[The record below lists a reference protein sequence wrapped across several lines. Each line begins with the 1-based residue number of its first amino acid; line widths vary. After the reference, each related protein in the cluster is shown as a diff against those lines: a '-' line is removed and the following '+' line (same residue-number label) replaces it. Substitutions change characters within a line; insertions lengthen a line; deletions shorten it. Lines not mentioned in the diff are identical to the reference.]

1 MNISFGGFL
10 RCLAVTVMTLSS
22 GWAMAQGTNS
32 SVASNMLFSMPSFNF
47 NLGPSTNAQLV
58 WDKLTPQQ
66 RKILAPLASQWDE
79 LDDIRKKKWL
89 AITER
94 YARLKPD
101 QQAKL
106 QARMVEWASMSVEQR
121 RKAREQFAVIK
132 TVPSETKSQA
142 WASYLQ
148 LSDVERKQLA
158 DRELARQK
166 PNIVTAP
173 SHGPAP
179 LAKEAQ
185 KAVIPGSSKRVQPI
199 AASYPI
205 VAASAVES
213 ASSVNMP
220 LFIAPP
226 VPSSASA
233 LLPTL

>member
-10 RCLAVTVMTLSS
+10 RCVVIAVVTVS
-22 GWAMAQGTNS
+22 GGLAQAQGNTS
-32 SVASNMLFSMPSFNF
+32 TSNALFSMPSFNF
-47 NLGPSTNAQLV
+47 NLGPSTNAQLA
-58 WDKLTPQQ
+58 WEKLTPQQ
-66 RKILAPLASQWDE
+66 RKTLAPLAGLWDE
-79 LDDIRKKKWL
+79 LDEIRKKKWL
-89 AITER
+89 AIAER

-148 LSDVERKQLA
+148 LSETERKQLA

-185 KAVIPGSSKRVQPI
+185 KVVVPGSSKRTQPI
-199 AASYPI
+199 ISASHPI
-205 VAASAVES
+205 VAASMVEPASAVTPL
-213 ASSVNMP
+213 SV
-220 LFIAPP
+220 APP
-226 VPSSASA
+226 VPLSASA